1 MVNYTYY
8 TKTMFVFLPVHI
20 IPIFLYTLPTKLS
33 TSDFVHFKAKI
44 SYTPSYPHYPHFFD
58 CFYFPI
64 LFILPKFYFC
74 ILVINLKSTELNTWI
89 SIDFL
94 GQQCVEVK
102 ASVYIKIN
110 ESTISVYIYWSE
122 ISWKIKINCIAIWI
136 FWL

>member
-1 MVNYTYY
+1 MSNCG
-8 TKTMFVFLPVHI
+8 K
-20 IPIFLYTLPTKLS
+20 LPTSYPQSYTHEKNQ
-33 TSDFVHFKAKI
+33 KI
-44 SYTPSYPHYPHFFD
+44 VEKSSYTPSYPHYPHFFD

-110 ESTISVYIYWSE
+110 ESTISVYIY
-122 ISWKIKINCIAIWI
+122 
-136 FWL
+136 